1 MPVNEHEKA
10 TKAAQEV
17 QKITGFYIHLGVF
30 VFVIASLSVVNWLTT
45 PEMWWAQWPFVGW
58 GIAVLGH
65 ALCAFGAMP
74 RYISKWQVRKI
85 KELSDQPDPS
95 RGGTIS
101 TTIGIIVLA
110 ILIGCAAGGGYV
122 YVQLQDALEKVTV
135 ANASREKLSE
145 TIKTQEAQLKE
156 AQAANS
162 SLDTAV
168 KEAREQLRQLQVSR
182 QDAEQTL
189 KDQLAQAEAAR
200 DAAEKALAEAKKA
213 TPQ

>member
-1 MPVNEHEKA
+1 VNEHQKA
-10 TKAAQEV
+10 AKAAQQV
-17 QKITGFYIHLGVF
+17 QKITGFYIHFGIFL
-30 VFVIASLSVVNWLTT
+30 FVIALLSVVNWLMT
-45 PEMWWAQWPFVGW
+45 PDMWWAQWPFIGW
-58 GIAVLGH
+58 GLAVLGH

-74 RYISKWQVRKI
+74 SHISKWQVRKI
-85 KELSDQPDPS
+85 KELNDQRDSS
-95 RGGTIS
+95 RGGSIS

-122 YVQLQDALEKVTV
+122 YVQLQDALEKVTI

-145 TIKTQEAQLKE
+145 TVKTQEAQLKE
-156 AQAANS
+156 AQAAKS

-182 QDAEQTL
+182 QDAEQGL
-189 KDQLAQAEAAR
+189 KDQLTQAQAAR
-200 DAAEKALAEAKKA
+200 EAAEKALAEAKKA